1 METIADF
8 LRVGA
13 AAEDSS
19 LDSGSTRIPGWS
31 SSEDSSLSSIETM
44 SNKVIINGEEVEVNT
59 SATRSEDV
67 ETALF
72 KKEDREG
79 MGAEKRQELFSKAAT
94 STPAKF
100 DLLSAN
106 ITDVK
111 QLEECYNLN
120 LLVSRLKSQH
130 IMYDMHDVFTIVVP
144 DGTGPNLKT
153 NTTPKDLYL
162 FYADLSEEEVAASN
176 EWYSTWPSK
185 SWYRENLMLTAKQ
198 LEASMKNSLWTK
210 VYERYKRYKTE
221 QQGGPLLFVIMMK
234 LLVTHTEQA
243 TKNLVDTVENL
254 KISKVRGENVS
265 KIVSLILGA
274 HERLEAISNVPDDFS
289 KTVLKVLQTSSVD
302 QFNKVFELIESQ
314 ARIAGALTRSTPS
327 TQAQFQI
334 PSVEA
339 LLDLAEQEYLSLCR
353 SNDWTGS
360 KTRGSP
366 STFTAG
372 GLTADSGGSRKWK
385 PVCWNCGGEHTIKD
399 CPKPKNEALIEANRQ
414 KYQAKKKAGAGN
426 GNGDRNRSSNKWRPP
441 SSDENG
447 KRIIDGK
454 TMHWDATTKR
464 WNKPQGN
471 VANDQ
476 AAPATDSSTS
486 TSQVRFAGATANV
499 AATGSAA
506 TTHAQSRRVLERT
519 LESLM
524 TQVQN
529 LS

>member
-8 LRVGA
+8 LRLGA
-13 AAEDSS
+13 AANKEDS
-19 LDSGSTRIPGWS
+19 DSSRIPGWS
-31 SSEDSSLSSIETM
+31 SDESSLSSIETM
-44 SNKVIINGEEVEVNT
+44 STKVVINGEEVEVNT
-59 SATRSEDV
+59 SATPSQDV

-79 MGAEKRQELFSKAAT
+79 MGAEKRQELFSKAAA

-100 DLLSAN
+100 DQLSAN

-120 LLVSRLKSQH
+120 LMVSRLKSQH
-130 IMYDMHDVFTIVVP
+130 IIYDMHDVFTIVTP
-144 DGTGPNLKT
+144 DGTGPDLKT
-153 NTTPKDLYL
+153 DAPPKDLYT
-162 FYADLSEEEVAASN
+162 YYGELSEEDVAASN
-176 EWYSTWPSK
+176 EWYSTWPRK

-198 LEASMKNSLWTK
+198 LEASMKNLWTK

-243 TKNLVDTVENL
+243 TKTLVDTVENL

-274 HERLEAISNVPDDFS
+274 HERLEAIANVPDDFS

-314 ARIAGALTRSTPS
+314 ARIAGALSRSTPS
-327 TQAQFQI
+327 TKAQFEI

-353 SNDWTGS
+353 SNDWTGI

-372 GLTADSGGSRKWK
+372 GTKTDSGGRKWK

-414 KYQAKKKAGAGN
+414 KYNAKKKAREN
-426 GNGDRNRSSNKWRPP
+426 GSGDRSRTSTKWRPP
-441 SSDENG
+441 SSEENG
-447 KRIIDGK
+447 KRVIDGK
-454 TMHWDATTKR
+454 TMYWDASSKR
-464 WNKPQGN
+464 WNKTQGN
-471 VANDQ
+471 VA
-476 AAPATDSSTS
+476 TDGDT
-486 TSQVRFAGATANV
+486 TPTDRTTQVRIAGATANV
-499 AATGSAA
+499 ASTG
-506 TTHAQSRRVLERT
+506 TTGTTNGQSRRVIERT